1 VGGLVATSLLS
12 VASLSVAYYL
22 FVGDDGGGTE
32 RTGPAMTPLVTN
44 GPPSIQMAPM
54 PAPAPVPMPAP
65 APVPGGAPPTVTMT
79 PLPPDPPPLQATP
92 AQHQVAVGIGTVLGD
107 PRLIGPVNLR
117 VRSLTDAFAGC
128 FRQHGDSQTGMR
140 VMMVQWEI
148 AADGTPT
155 ATPRAVSAQGPAAP
169 AVLQCLEGL
178 LRASSFPAPARLT
191 RCAFP
196 LTVTAVHASDD
207 EE

>member
-1 VGGLVATSLLS
+1 
-12 VASLSVAYYL
+12 
-22 FVGDDGGGTE
+22 
-32 RTGPAMTPLVTN
+32 
-44 GPPSIQMAPM
+44 
-54 PAPAPVPMPAP
+54 
-65 APVPGGAPPTVTMT
+65 MT
-79 PLPPDPPPLQATP
+79 PLPPDPPPLQGTP

-107 PRLIGPVNLR
+107 PRLIAPVNLR

-148 AADGTPT
+148 AAEGMAT